1 VTGVL
6 GLAGVAR
13 LAGLLVLAAALDRAL
28 TGVLGL
34 AGVARLAGVL
44 VLTADLDGAF
54 REDDFLRPV
63 VLTLDLAF
71 ALTFRGAAALA
82 FTDFVF
88 FPATMCASTLNDKT
102 IIRRH
107 GQAKK
112 LAGNVALFCAFA
124 KGGFRQPGL
133 TS

>member
-1 VTGVL
+1 MGCAVTGVL
-6 GLAGVAR
+6 GLAGVAG
-13 LAGLLVLAAALDRAL
+13 LAGVLVLAAGLDRAL
-28 TGVLGL
+28 TGVRGL

-44 VLTADLDGAF
+44 VLAADLDGVF

-88 FPATMCASTLNDKT
+88 FPATMRASTLNDKT

-107 GQAKK
+107 GQAK
-112 LAGNVALFCAFA
+112 NW
-124 KGGFRQPGL
+124 REM
-133 TS
+133 